1 MSFEELS
8 AATASLHA
16 DRMKHDVVSTPRR
29 INPPHMDMP
38 VSARN
43 ETYASARVVEPDVAT
58 PETYEAPDASAG
70 ITDPMRTAQDITSS
84 VDAVYDNLAVL
95 LTHKERRRIRS
106 ALCTSV
112 RMRSLHADP
121 MLAVTMAALTAGM
134 VGVLVGAALSSQAP
148 RSYRSVHTPTAVK
161 VASER
166 LMSLRRH

>member
-16 DRMKHDVVSTPRR
+16 DRMRHDVDSTPRR

-43 ETYASARVVEPDVAT
+43 ETYASARVVEPEVAT
-58 PETYEAPDASAG
+58 PDIYEAPATPAEN
-70 ITDPMRTAQDITSS
+70 TDPMRTARDITSS
-84 VDAVYDNLAVL
+84 VDAVYDNLAML
-95 LTHKERRRIRS
+95 LTPKERRRIRS
-106 ALCTSV
+106 ALCTSAS
-112 RMRSLHADP
+112 MRSLHADP

-134 VGVLVGAALSSQAP
+134 VGVLVGAAVSSQAP
-148 RSYRSVHTPTAVK
+148 RSYRAIHTPTAVK